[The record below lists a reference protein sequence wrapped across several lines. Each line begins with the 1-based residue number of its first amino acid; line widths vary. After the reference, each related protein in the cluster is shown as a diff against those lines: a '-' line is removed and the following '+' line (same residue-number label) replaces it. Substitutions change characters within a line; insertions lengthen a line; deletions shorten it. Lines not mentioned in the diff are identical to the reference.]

1 MRIRPLL
8 GFFALVLG
16 SSSVLL
22 ASDVHAQLRRIA
34 IGSNPAGTNYFVVAG
49 GIAKLLQEEA
59 QIPVTVRPFSGSS
72 VYIPMLQRGEIA
84 LGINTQLDTYVAY
97 SGLEPY
103 PASMTNLRLL
113 IKLMP
118 ILDNY
123 LVRADSDVRTI
134 ADLRGRRVI
143 TAVRS
148 NVVLERWHLALLATG
163 GLAPGDVED
172 VSVGNLPGAIRMLTE
187 GRVDAAS
194 TGLYSALALQANS
207 TIRGG
212 VRFIGLGREESAL
225 FDSVPVAKV
234 DLVEPKSV
242 SVGIREPTRLARFE
256 SYLNTGSHISDEDAY
271 RLVKILHEQWE
282 SLRRDYALLSSV
294 SSEMTAPADSPHPY
308 HPGAVQYFREAGLWT
323 DAHARNQTQ
332 VLRGGGP

>member
-8 GFFALVLG
+8 GLFALVLG
-16 SSSVLL
+16 STSVLL

-34 IGSNPAGTNYFVVAG
+34 IGSNSAGTNYFVVAG
-49 GIAKLLQEEA
+49 GIAKLLQEETR
-59 QIPVTVRPFSGSS
+59 IPTIVRPFSGSS

-113 IKLMP
+113 IMLMP

-123 LVRADSDVRTI
+123 LVRADSDMQTI

-143 TAVRS
+143 TAIRS

-163 GLAPGDVED
+163 GLGPDDVEG
-172 VSVGNLPGAIRMLTE
+172 VSAGDLPSAIRMLTE

-194 TGLYSALALQANS
+194 TGLYSALALQAN
-207 TIRGG
+207 TAIRGG

-225 FDSVPVAKV
+225 LDSIPVARV
-234 DLVEPKSV
+234 DLIEPSSV
-242 SVGIREPTRLARFE
+242 AVGIREPTRLASFNT
-256 SYLNTGSHISDEDAY
+256 YLNTGSHISNEDAY
-271 RLVKILHEQWE
+271 LLVKVLHEQWG

-294 SSEMTAPADSPHPY
+294 SAETIVPTDNPHPY
-308 HPGAVQYFREAGLWT
+308 HPGAVQYFREVGLWT
-323 DAHARNQTQ
+323 DAHERNQMQ

>member
-1 MRIRPLL
+1 
-8 GFFALVLG
+8 
-16 SSSVLL
+16 
-22 ASDVHAQLRRIA
+22 
-34 IGSNPAGTNYFVVAG
+34 
-49 GIAKLLQEEA
+49 
-59 QIPVTVRPFSGSS
+59 
-72 VYIPMLQRGEIA
+72 
-84 LGINTQLDTYVAY
+84 
-97 SGLEPY
+97 
-103 PASMTNLRLL
+103 MTNLRLL

-143 TAVRS
+143 TAIRS

-163 GLAPGDVED
+163 GLGPDDVEG
-172 VSVGNLPGAIRMLTE
+172 VSAGDLPSSIRMLAE

-207 TIRGG
+207 RIRGG
-212 VRFIGLGREESAL
+212 VRFVGLGRDESAL
-225 FDSVPVAKV
+225 LDSIPVSRI
-234 DLVEPKSV
+234 DLVEPESV
-242 SVGIREPTRLARFE
+242 SVGIREPTRLARFD

-294 SSEMTAPADSPHPY
+294 SAEMISPADSPHPY
-308 HPGAVQYFREAGLWT
+308 HPGAVQYFKEVGLWT
-323 DAHARNQTQ
+323 DAHVRNQTQ